1 MQEHTSSPERLDYL
15 KKAVAAYRRTLSIDS
30 ENVTAHHVLG
40 LAYGAAPWGE
50 NRVATATADQA
61 DRDAKNSEPLEAD
74 ALVKLAESAV
84 DLKAPRDTRLQAV
97 KRLPREIARFVDG
110 PRPRYQSRLA
120 PLFELVELLNPAWD
134 NEADPET
141 FRALT
146 RALEVTHERLHERL
160 KPDETAE
167 GQVFAIARKN
177 PAADANAQS
186 IVIHSL
192 HRQGAPGLDVKT
204 AAASKSPAVSKPKRT
219 TTANSGTESPTVAR
233 ESSE

>member
-1 MQEHTSSPERLDYL
+1 M
-15 KKAVAAYRRTLSIDS
+15 
-30 ENVTAHHVLG
+30 TAHHVLG

-50 NRVATATADQA
+50 NRAATANAELADNE
-61 DRDAKNSEPLEAD
+61 AKSPEPLDAD
-74 ALVKLAESAV
+74 ALVKLGASAV
-84 DLKAPRDTRLQAV
+84 DLKSPKDIRLRAAR
-97 KRLPREIARFVDG
+97 RLPREIARFVDG

-120 PLFELVELLNPAWD
+120 PLFELVELLSPAWD

-192 HRQGAPGLDVKT
+192 HRPGAPGLDERTT
-204 AAASKSPAVSKPKRT
+204 AASATRAASTPKSTGTADSGSKSPI
-219 TTANSGTESPTVAR
+219 VAR